1 MVDENEPGNTRP
13 SSTPSTQQQREMLEL
28 LAEVSR
34 SGMPLPEGLRA
45 AAEETQSSR
54 LSAHLRLLATQ
65 FESGMKLGESSMGQS
80 ASGLP
85 PHVMGVVRAGV
96 RSGNLGEALDSLID
110 QDRAYRDIW
119 RHLVSSLAYPTM
131 LLIAT
136 LLLFVAAVL
145 LIVEPSKAMLDDF
158 GMELSGNTKM
168 WIELATGLPAAL
180 AVGGIMITAL
190 LIGLRCIGGRV
201 TWARFLS
208 GIPVLGTL
216 FHLAGVSQML
226 RLMEVMLSHDM
237 PLPEAMRLTSSGV
250 ANPNMQV
257 VASWLAQGTA
267 AGVPLSDLIEASP
280 RLPAS
285 IVPVVRWGERN
296 DAMSDSLRSAY
307 ELLEGRIRL
316 QGSLL
321 SVLVGPLMLIFIAVL
336 LGSLLVAMFLP
347 LVSLIQNLT

>member
-1 MVDENEPGNTRP
+1 MREGETGNE
-13 SSTPSTQQQREMLEL
+13 SQSVSTPSSQQQREMLEL

-45 AAEETQSSR
+45 AADETHSR
-54 LSAHLRLLATQ
+54 RLAGNLRVLASQ
-65 FESGMKLGESSMGQS
+65 FESGVKLNESAISQQ
-80 ASGLP
+80 ATGLP
-85 PHVMGVVRAGV
+85 PHVIGIVRAGV
-96 RSGNLGEALDSLID
+96 RSGHLGEALDALID

-136 LLLFVAAVL
+136 LILFVAAVL
-145 LIVEPSKAMLDDF
+145 LIVGPSRALFDDF
-158 GMELSGNTKM
+158 GTELPGNTLM
-168 WIELATGLPAAL
+168 WIEVANGLPTAL
-180 AVGGIMITAL
+180 AVGGILLTAL
-190 LIGLRCIGGRV
+190 LLGIRCIGGRV
-201 TWARFLS
+201 TWARFLA

-250 ANPNMQV
+250 ANANMQA

-267 AGVPLSDLIEASP
+267 AGVPLSDLMEASP
-280 RLPAS
+280 RVPAS
-285 IVPVVRWGERN
+285 IVPVVRWGEQN
-296 DAMSDSLRSAY
+296 NAMSESLRSAY

-336 LGSLLVAMFLP
+336 LGSLLVAMFMP
-347 LVSLIQNLT
+347 LVSLIQNLA